1 MASTSRKALAPQT
14 DSAQPLLSLSSILAD
29 NLFQIQRAQLD
40 AMLSWQ
46 KSMASINQEMWDEWA
61 CHFAGG
67 VPIDG

>member
-1 MASTSRKALAPQT
+1 MASTDRKALVFQT
-14 DSAQPLLSLSSILAD
+14 DGAQPLLALSSTLAE

-40 AMLSWQ
+40 AMLAWQ
-46 KSMASINQEMWDEWA
+46 KSIASVGQELWDEWA